1 MSDPHAIRT
10 VALAHQ
16 RDILEQMP
24 VRQLADEAPAEI
36 AQILRQIIDW
46 LAEHRL
52 SQTHQEAA

>member
-1 MSDPHAIRT
+1 MSENAIHQ
-10 VALAHQ
+10 VAIAHQ
-16 RDILEQMP
+16 RDLLEQMP

-36 AQILRQIIDW
+36 GQMLRDIVDW